1 MLKDASLKSA
11 NTNFSFP
18 MSNIET
24 CVKAVFAL
32 GADGKTT
39 SLSSVKEYYD
49 EDVTF
54 SSDYTK
60 SYLKGVEVNL
70 PSIFFYD
77 PRKKVSKR
85 VNATPQLI

>member
-1 MLKDASLKSA
+1 M
-11 NTNFSFP
+11 NGV
-18 MSNIET
+18 ET
-24 CVKAVFAL
+24 CVKAVFAI

-39 SLSSVKEYYD
+39 TCSSVKEYYS

-60 SYLKGVEVNL
+60 SYLNGALVDL

-77 PRKKVSKR
+77 PTKKVSKR
-85 VNATPQLI
+85 VNATPQAI